1 MLNFTICVFFFF
13 FWGGGA
19 SIYIL
24 GKEHIAAL
32 LHLTNSEA
40 HYLEEKVLCRGLEM
54 HRSIN
59 ELMISQMIGL
69 KRLKLINHCRDHA
82 LKPAW
87 KTKKAAYL
95 YGGCWPYSCV
105 MCAFALS
112 IVNLVD
118 KWKDHRRNILL
129 KLSSITN
136 YIVLFLCTKRRKI
149 KNKKL
154 SFWVFWRA
162 SKKAKYSNQMDK

>member
-1 MLNFTICVFFFF
+1 MGTSSSPIHVKFHHLCFFFFFFFF

-40 HYLEEKVLCRGLEM
+40 HYLEEKILCRGLEM

-69 KRLKLINHCRDHA
+69 KRLKLINHA
-82 LKPAW
+82 LP
-87 KTKKAAYL
+87 
-95 YGGCWPYSCV
+95 
-105 MCAFALS
+105 
-112 IVNLVD
+112 
-118 KWKDHRRNILL
+118 
-129 KLSSITN
+129 
-136 YIVLFLCTKRRKI
+136 
-149 KNKKL
+149 
-154 SFWVFWRA
+154 
-162 SKKAKYSNQMDK
+162 